1 MEPIIRDL
9 GKVIMTPEGIHDST
23 KEYDILSMVVDN
35 NTGNGYVSKKQ
46 VPANIELNN
55 EEYWKLL
62 FKVINNAA
70 IVPGEGENSG
80 ILYNSESEAIG
91 NYSTAIGYKTK
102 ANGNNSHAE
111 GQETKAYG
119 VASHTEGQYSQAS
132 GIAAHAEG
140 SSQAHKDYS
149 HSEGQST
156 DCHGVCA
163 HTEGLATAC
172 DGNYSHAEGNGGS
185 SGNIEIIS
193 FSNNIFT
200 LGSVV
205 GLSPNMILK
214 YDEFYYKILLV
225 DNSANTVTVD
235 KEIVESSWD
244 DATRARFGVAYGIA
258 SHVEGRYGIALGT
271 NSHVEGNEN
280 IAIGNNSHAEGGAN
294 IAKGDY
300 SHVEGL
306 VTTANNESEHAEGSF
321 NASHNGNTSSEKT
334 MHSVGIGT
342 GLNDRKNAH
351 EIMANGDHY
360 IYGIGGYNGNDIINV
375 KSLQEVIR
383 ELQNNSGIK
392 SLEIDDTWVN
402 RTLMTDEINLLN
414 NACFI
419 KHNNFTYPIIQADT
433 SCLESIIQSLYNT
446 YSEQGYTRLLI
457 NKAWGEYTINF
468 DLSPITLSGCE
479 LYFLIQYDDNIN
491 TITKLVLYEI

>member
-46 VPANIELNN
+46 VPVGIELDN

-91 NYSTAIGYKTK
+91 NYSTSIGNKTK
-102 ANGNNSHAE
+102 ASGNNSHAE

-132 GIAAHAEG
+132 GVAAHAEG
-140 SSQAHKDYS
+140 MSQAHKDYS

-156 DCHGVCA
+156 DCHGNCA

-200 LGSVV
+200 LGSVA
-205 GLSPNMILK
+205 GLSTNMILK
-214 YDEFYYKILLV
+214 YDEFYYKILSV
-225 DNSANTVTVD
+225 DASTNTVTVD

-244 DATRARFGVAYGIA
+244 DVTRTRFGVAYGIA

-280 IAIGNNSHAEGGAN
+280 IA
-294 IAKGDY
+294 
-300 SHVEGL
+300 
-306 VTTANNESEHAEGSF
+306 NNEAEHAEGSF

-342 GLNDRKNAH
+342 GSNDRKNAH

-375 KSLQEVIR
+375 QSLQEVISD
-383 ELQNNSGIK
+383 LQINGGVK
-392 SLEIDDTWVN
+392 ALKIDDTWTNTPLLADRV
-402 RTLMTDEINLLN
+402 NLLL

-419 KHNNFTYPIIQADT
+419 NHANTTYPTIQADT
-433 SCLESIIQSLYNT
+433 SCLESIIQSLYDT
-446 YSEQGYTRLLI
+446 YSEQGYTGLLI
-457 NKAWGEYTINF
+457 YKAWGSYIINF
-468 DLSPITLSGCE
+468 ELSPITLDGGDF
-479 LYFLIQYDDNIN
+479 YFLIEYKDRFN
-491 TITKLVLYEI
+491 TITKLVTYGI

>member
-46 VPANIELNN
+46 VPANIELDN

-70 IVPGEGENSG
+70 IVHGEGENSG

-91 NYSTAIGYKTK
+91 DYSTSIGNKTK
-102 ANGNNSHAE
+102 ASGNNSHAE

-140 SSQAHKDYS
+140 GSQAHKDYS
-149 HSEGQST
+149 HSEGHNT
-156 DCHGVCA
+156 DCHGICA
-163 HTEGLATAC
+163 HTEGFATAC
-172 DGNYSHAEGNGGS
+172 DGNYSHAEGNGGN

-200 LGSVV
+200 LGSVA

-214 YDEFYYKILLV
+214 YDAFYYKILSV
-225 DNSANTVTVD
+225 DVSANTVTVD

-280 IAIGNNSHAEGGAN
+280 IAIGNSSHAEGGAN

-306 VTTANNESEHAEGSF
+306 ATTANNESEHAEGSF
-321 NASHNGNTSSEKT
+321 NVSHDGNTLAEKT
-334 MHSVGIGT
+334 VHSVGIGT
-342 GLNDRKNAH
+342 GLNDYKNAH
-351 EIMANGDHY
+351 EIMANGAHY
-360 IYGIGGYNGNDIINV
+360 IYGIGGYVGKNIINV
-375 KSLQEVIR
+375 KSLQE
-383 ELQNNSGIK
+383 
-392 SLEIDDTWVN
+392 
-402 RTLMTDEINLLN
+402 
-414 NACFI
+414 
-419 KHNNFTYPIIQADT
+419 II
-433 SCLESIIQSLYNT
+433 
-446 YSEQGYTRLLI
+446 
-457 NKAWGEYTINF
+457 
-468 DLSPITLSGCE
+468 
-479 LYFLIQYDDNIN
+479 
-491 TITKLVLYEI
+491 

>member
-46 VPANIELNN
+46 VPVGIELDN

-62 FKVINNAA
+62 FKVVNNAA

-91 NYSTAIGYKTK
+91 GYSTSIGNKTK
-102 ANGNNSHAE
+102 ASGNNSHAE

-119 VASHTEGQYSQAS
+119 VASHVEGQYSQAS
-132 GIAAHAEG
+132 GVAAHAEG
-140 SSQAHKDYS
+140 GSQAHKDYS
-149 HSEGQST
+149 HSEGHST
-156 DCHGVCA
+156 DCHGICA
-163 HTEGLATAC
+163 HVEGFATAC
-172 DGNYSHAEGNGGS
+172 DGNYSHAEGNGGNT
-185 SGNIEIIS
+185 GNIEIVS

-200 LGSVV
+200 LGSVI

-214 YDEFYYKILLV
+214 YDEFYYKILSV

-280 IAIGNNSHAEGGAN
+280 IA
-294 IAKGDY
+294 
-300 SHVEGL
+300 
-306 VTTANNESEHAEGSF
+306 NNESEHAEGSF
-321 NASHNGNTSSEKT
+321 NVSHNGNTPSEKT
-334 MHSVGIGT
+334 IHSVGIGT
-342 GLNDRKNAH
+342 ESNDRKNAH

-392 SLEIDDTWVN
+392 ALEIDDTWTNVELIEDHV
-402 RTLMTDEINLLN
+402 TLLQQ
-414 NACFI
+414 ACFI
-419 KHNNFTYPIIQADT
+419 NHNGATYPTIQAD
-433 SCLESIIQSLYNT
+433 SICLETVIQNLCNT
-446 YSEQGYTRLLI
+446 YRERGYSDFFI
-457 NKAWGEYTINF
+457 YKAWGEYTINF
-468 DLSPITLSGCE
+468 E
-479 LYFLIQYDDNIN
+479 LDPVAIDVGTMYFLMKYIGDNDRP
-491 TITKLVLYEI
+491 ITKLVLYEI

>member
-46 VPANIELNN
+46 VPVGIELDN

-62 FKVINNAA
+62 FKVVNNAA

-91 NYSTAIGYKTK
+91 SYSTAIGNKTK

-111 GQETKAYG
+111 GEETKAYG
-119 VASHTEGQYSQAS
+119 IASHVEGQYSQAS
-132 GIAAHAEG
+132 GVAAHAEG
-140 SSQAHKDYS
+140 GSQAHKDYS
-149 HSEGQST
+149 HSEGHST
-156 DCHGVCA
+156 DCHGICA
-163 HTEGLATAC
+163 HVEGFATAC
-172 DGNYSHAEGNGGS
+172 DGNYSHAEGNGGNT
-185 SGNIEIIS
+185 GNIEIVS

-200 LGSVV
+200 LGSVI

-280 IAIGNNSHAEGGAN
+280 IA
-294 IAKGDY
+294 
-300 SHVEGL
+300 
-306 VTTANNESEHAEGSF
+306 NNESEHAEGSF
-321 NASHNGNTSSEKT
+321 NVSHNGNTPSEKT
-334 MHSVGIGT
+334 IHSVGIGT
-342 GLNDRKNAH
+342 ESNDRKNAH
-351 EIMANGDHY
+351 EIMANGAHY
-360 IYGIGGYNGNDIINV
+360 IYGLGDYVGKDIINV
-375 KSLQEVIR
+375 KSLQEIIK
-383 ELQNNSGIK
+383 ELQNNISGIK
-392 SLEIDDTWVN
+392 ALEIDDAWINAGDLTEDVV
-402 RTLMTDEINLLN
+402 NLLN
-414 NACFI
+414 KACFI
-419 KHNNFTYPIIQADT
+419 KHNNFTYPIIQTDT

-468 DLSPITLSGCE
+468 DLSPIILSECE
-479 LYFLIQYDDNIN
+479 LYFLIQYDDNVN